1 MVKNKPN
8 SIKGKF
14 LKRILTKQTVLL
26 LLILFVATAIRLYQL
41 TTVPPGF
48 HRDEALFGYNA
59 YSILKTARD
68 EHGRFLPLSFEGF
81 GIADFP
87 LAIYLRVPFIALF
100 GLNIFAERFSVVFYS
115 VITVFLIYKLAQKF
129 FADLATAFIA
139 AAVAAFST
147 WHFFMSRAGYSI
159 SMYGLLFLLLGTYLL
174 LFGKR
179 RWQNV
184 AGGVSLGL
192 TCFAYAAYY
201 FFLPLFLVIILV
213 VFWKE
218 IKSDNDKRLGLI
230 AAFLVVAA
238 AFVIFWGPIA
248 KRAPQAAFYYGD
260 PGILFEWSDKP
271 VGEILAQ
278 GGKYNRYEWFLH
290 NPRWAY
296 VNKAA
301 TNYFDGFS
309 PTYWLKTGK
318 GAESN
323 VDGFGNL
330 LLYEPLLILIGAI
343 YLIWKKSKAGLFLIA
358 WVVIGPIAT
367 TFTKDIASTR
377 LLHMVAP
384 FILLEAVGIKYL
396 WDRLAK
402 LKPGILI
409 IPVVLI
415 FSAPVIFL
423 NVLYFD
429 AYFRHMPANA
439 GRWWY
444 KGYLD
449 VVDITNIYPEKT
461 VYIKG
466 KGDLA
471 YLFILFQNKY
481 DPRLFQKQAK
491 RELTNINF
499 NGVTV
504 FGRYNFVDV
513 IKKDRLCSDFNSIFI
528 AKVEPDKNLPFI
540 PDGSITSLGA
550 DKFVYFIPTPQ
561 NCAKDI

>member
-1 MVKNKPN
+1 M
-8 SIKGKF
+8 GKF

-26 LLILFVATAIRLYQL
+26 LLILFVASAMRLYQL

-48 HRDEALFGYNA
+48 HRDEALYGYNA

-81 GIADFP
+81 GIPDFP

-100 GLNIFAERFSVVFYS
+100 GLNIFAVRFSIVFYS
-115 VITVFLIYKLAQKF
+115 VISIFLVYKLAQKF
-129 FADLATAFIA
+129 FNDQTTAFIA
-139 AAVAAFST
+139 TVIATFST

-192 TCFAYAAYY
+192 TCFTYAAYY
-201 FFLPLFLVIILV
+201 FFLPLFLVVLLA
-213 VFWKE
+213 VFSKE
-218 IKSDNDKRLGLI
+218 IKNDKNKRLGLI

-238 AFVIFWGPIA
+238 AFVIFWGPIF
-248 KRAPQAAFYYGD
+248 KRAPQAAFYYD
-260 PGILFEWSDKP
+260 DRGIVFEWADKP

-278 GGKYNRYEWFLH
+278 GKKYNRYEWFLH

-296 VNKAA
+296 VLKAA

-318 GAESN
+318 GFESN
-323 VDGFGNL
+323 VEGFGNL
-330 LLYEPLLILIGAI
+330 LLYEPLLILVGAI
-343 YLIWKKSKAGLFLIA
+343 YLIWKKSKAGLFLTA
-358 WVVIGPIAT
+358 WVIIGPVAT

-377 LLHMVAP
+377 LLHMVVP

-396 WDRLAK
+396 WDQLTK
-402 LKPGILI
+402 LKPRIFIRRKTLFI
-409 IPVVLI
+409 VPIMLI
-415 FSAPVIFL
+415 FSAPIIFL
-423 NVLYFD
+423 NVLYYD
-429 AYFRHMPANA
+429 AYFRHMPINA

-449 VVDITNIYPEKT
+449 VVDLTNRYPDKT

-491 RELTNINF
+491 RQLTSINF
-499 NGVTV
+499 NGVTS
-504 FGRYNFVDV
+504 FGRYNFIDV
-513 IKKDRLCSDFNSIFI
+513 ITKDQMCSDFNSIFI
-528 AKVEPDKNLPFI
+528 AKVEPDKNLPFT
-540 PDGSITSLGA
+540 PDGSITSPGA

-561 NCAKDI
+561 KCAKDI

>member
-1 MVKNKPN
+1 MVKNK
-8 SIKGKF
+8 SRSLLGQL
-14 LKRILTKQTVLL
+14 LKRFLNKQVLLL
-26 LLILFVATAIRLYQL
+26 LLILFVASAIRLYQL

-100 GLNIFAERFSVVFYS
+100 DLNVFSERFSVVFYS
-115 VITVFLIYKLAQKF
+115 IITIFLIYKLARKF
-129 FADLATAFIA
+129 FEDPTTAFIA
-139 AAVAAFST
+139 AVIATFST

-159 SMYGLLFLLLGTYLL
+159 SMYGLMFLLLGTYLL
-174 LFGKR
+174 LYGKR

-184 AGGVSLGL
+184 AGGISLGL
-192 TCFAYAAYY
+192 TCFTYAAYY
-201 FFLPLFLVIILV
+201 FFLPLFLIVILA
-213 VFWKE
+213 VFFKE
-218 IKSDNDKRLGLI
+218 IKSSQNKKLGFAI
-230 AAFLVVAA
+230 ALAVTAA
-238 AFVIFWGPIA
+238 AFVIFWGPIF
-248 KRAPQAAFYYGD
+248 KRAPQAAFYYND
-260 PGILFEWSDKP
+260 PGIIFQWSDKP

-278 GGKYNRYEWFLH
+278 GGTYNKYEWFLH
-290 NPRWAY
+290 NPRWAFVY
-296 VNKAA
+296 KA
-301 TNYFDGFS
+301 TMNYFDGFS
-309 PTYWLKTGK
+309 PTYWFKTGK

-330 LLYEPLLILIGAI
+330 LLYEPLLILVGAV
-343 YLIWKKSKAGLFLIA
+343 YLIWKKSKEGLFLIA

-367 TFTKDIASTR
+367 TFTKDVASTR

-384 FILLEAVGIKYL
+384 FILLEAVGVKYI
-396 WDRLAK
+396 WDRLLK
-402 LKPGILI
+402 LKPRIFI
-409 IPVVLI
+409 APVLLI
-415 FSAPVIFL
+415 FLAPIIFL

-429 AYFRHMPANA
+429 AYFRHMSVNA

-444 KGYLD
+444 EGYLD
-449 VVDITNIYPEKT
+449 VVDLTNKYPQKT

-471 YLFILFQNKY
+471 YVFVLFRNKY
-481 DPRLFQKQAK
+481 DPGLFQKQAK

-499 NGVTV
+499 NNVTS

-513 IKKDRLCSDFNSIFI
+513 IEKDQLCRDSNSIFVE
-528 AKVEPDKNLPFI
+528 KVEPNKDPDFI
-540 PDGSITSLGA
+540 PDGSISSLGA
-550 DKFVYFIPTPQ
+550 DKFVYFIPTPEK
-561 NCAKDI
+561 CAK